1 MIYQCDCGGSFD
13 EHGLCF
19 ECDTPAPITRNIKKI
34 ILIAALLMFA
44 GCEPKPTPFEEGA
57 EVAPP
62 RGCVEG
68 RERGV
73 DC

>member
-1 MIYQCDCGGSFD
+1 MNLQK
-13 EHGLCF
+13 L
-19 ECDTPAPITRNIKKI
+19 I
-34 ILIAALLMFA
+34 IVTVGILALLS
-44 GCEPKPTPFEEGA
+44 CKTLPTHFETGA

>member
-1 MIYQCDCGGSFD
+1 MKLIV
-13 EHGLCF
+13 
-19 ECDTPAPITRNIKKI
+19 TIITI
-34 ILIAALLMFA
+34 ILLS
-44 GCEPKPTPFEEGA
+44 GCKTLPTPFETGA